1 MTSLFDDEPPQRPL
15 VSDVRHA
22 LEGRVARAKTLLR
35 NLPRDEQERL
45 SQVSREKGPA
55 MFALIGRL
63 SADPVAREL
72 VETAVLRTR
81 ERPTDAELNRA
92 VARLYKSALR
102 AGDTRFRAAACH
114 VLERLESEFGT
125 DNAYR
130 VTLAQLQ
137 RGYLAVTAK
146 GELADC
152 DGAAEVMTVTTAA
165 ALWVLVERAEA
176 TAAPAAPAAGP
187 ALAPVDVEDVNAPVE
202 ERFLAAGL
210 MAACLHIASGVRGL
224 QDLGEALVQDLGEAF
239 RPCVRGFYEAI
250 RHYPDLDIARVG
262 ATATRH

>member
-15 VSDVRHA
+15 VPDVRNA
-22 LEGRVARAKTLLR
+22 LKGRIERAKTLLR

-45 SQVSREKGPA
+45 SQASREKGPA

-81 ERPTDAELNRA
+81 ERPTDAELTRA

-102 AGDTRFRAAACH
+102 AGESRFRAAACH
-114 VLERLESEFGT
+114 VLERLETEFGT

-130 VTLAQLQ
+130 VTLSQLQ
-137 RGYLAVTAK
+137 RGYLAAVAK
-146 GELADC
+146 GDLPDC
-152 DGAAEVMTVTTAA
+152 DTAAEVMAVTTAA
-165 ALWVLVERAEA
+165 ALWVLVERSDVAGA
-176 TAAPAAPAAGP
+176 TASPAASPS
-187 ALAPVDVEDVNAPVE
+187 LAPVDVEDVSAPVE

-210 MAACLHIASGVRGL
+210 MAACLHIESGVRGV
-224 QDLGEALVQDLGEAF
+224 QELGEALVQDLGEAF
-239 RPCVRGFYEAI
+239 RPCVRNFYEAI
-250 RHYPDLDIARVG
+250 RHYPDLDLARVG
-262 ATATRH
+262 VAATRH